1 MTRIGNRIAVWLY
14 RRSAGR
20 LVGGGKVLM
29 LTVPGRRTGL
39 PRSTCMRFLEIDE
52 GLVVWGTASGA
63 PRDPDWFRNL
73 RAADVAEV
81 QVGRDTF
88 RVRPRE
94 LLGAE
99 RETAWQDT
107 VLARVPEVVRYA
119 RRAGRPIPVAIL
131 VPIDSAAA

>member
-1 MTRIGNRIAVWLY
+1 VIPSLTRIGNRMAVWLY
-14 RRSAGR
+14 RRSDGR

-39 PRSTCMRFLEIDE
+39 RRSTCMRFLETDG

-73 RAADVAEV
+73 RAADAAEV
-81 QVGRDTF
+81 QVGRDTI

-99 RETAWQDT
+99 REAMWQGT

-119 RRAGRPIPVAIL
+119 RRAGRPIPVAVL
-131 VPIDSAAA
+131 EPV

>member
-1 MTRIGNRIAVWLY
+1 MARIGNRMGVWLY
-14 RRSAGR
+14 ARTAGR
-20 LVGGGKVLM
+20 LAGGAGKVLM

-39 PRSTCMRFLEIDE
+39 PRSSCMRYLETDE

-73 RAADVAEV
+73 RATEVAEV

-99 RETAWQDT
+99 RDAAWRDT
-107 VLARVPEVVRYA
+107 VLVRAPEVARYA
-119 RRAGRPIPVAIL
+119 AKAGRTIPVAVL
-131 VPIDSAAA
+131 ERV